1 MSSPLPVPRDDTRT
15 SSLTRLQDRLG
26 ALLGC
31 GPAAREPLVASMMRR
46 DAREATSY
54 WFQLSVA
61 VGIATLGL
69 VLGSTAVVIGAMLV
83 APLMGPIVHL
93 GMGLATGS
101 PYLVLR
107 SGIRVALSI
116 AFATF
121 SSALLTLLL
130 PFHELNAEILARTS
144 PTALDL
150 LTAGF
155 CALAGVYSALRPG
168 SDTAT
173 TAAGTS
179 IGISLVP
186 PLCASGYGLGTGA
199 WPVAGGAALLFLT
212 NMVAI
217 VLVATVAFIAVGFGR
232 VGVAQLEHAE
242 YHQNEGDQARLTWA
256 ISRRLEQLFE
266 AHWGRWLRLLMPFM
280 LLAIVY
286 VPLRRALDE
295 VAWQIRVRNAVQVT
309 VEGLPQRVVESRVR
323 VGRREVEVLVI
334 LLGKNADAESARS
347 RLDGQI
353 RQISGVTPRV
363 DVLAVADASALAGI
377 ESLLFKPPPLPA
389 PAPPSP
395 AETLDRSRA
404 FVRTTV
410 ERAWPARSAGAPLV
424 IDVGASGATLAIRVI
439 HLGQG
444 LEAPGREALERSLT
458 EELGRPVTLSSTAL
472 PPAALTREGGE
483 LRFIAELAPALRAS
497 SGIAEI
503 SVCAEHPP
511 PTNGRRRVDDE
522 AFTSAVRALLAE
534 HPRATLSP
542 GTEWRVRFSLAPCA
556 PATASPPVETASP
569 SPP

>member
-1 MSSPLPVPRDDTRT
+1 MSSPLPIPSDNTHA

-31 GPAAREPLVASMMRR
+31 GPEAREPLVASMMRR

-54 WFQLSVA
+54 WFQLIVA

-107 SGIRVALSI
+107 SGLRVALSI
-116 AFATF
+116 AFATC

-155 CALAGVYSALRPG
+155 CALAGVYSALRPS

-217 VLVATVAFIAVGFGR
+217 VLVATVAFIAVGFNR
-232 VGVAQLEHAE
+232 TDVAQLEQTE
-242 YHQNEGDQARLTWA
+242 FLRSEGGQGRITWA

-266 AHWGRWLRLLMPFM
+266 AHWGRWLRVLMPFM
-280 LLAIVY
+280 LLAMVY
-286 VPLRRALDE
+286 IPLRQALDE
-295 VAWQIRVRNAVQVT
+295 VAWQIRVRNSVQVT
-309 VEGLPQRVVESRVR
+309 VDSLPQRVVESRIR

-334 LLGKNADAESARS
+334 LLGKNADAEAARS

-377 ESLLFKPPPLPA
+377 ESILYKPPPLPA

-395 AETLDRSRA
+395 AMTLDSSRT
-404 FVRTTV
+404 FVRTAL

-424 IDVGASGATLAIRVI
+424 IDIGVSGTPLGIRVV
-439 HLGQG
+439 HLGQA
-444 LEAPGREALERSLT
+444 LDPPGREVLERSLT
-458 EELGRPVTLSSTAL
+458 AELGQPVSLSSVAL
-472 PPAALTREGGE
+472 PTSELTRAEGE
-483 LRFIAELAPALRAS
+483 LRFIAKLAPALRAS
-497 SGIAEI
+497 ASIPEVL
-503 SVCAEHPP
+503 VCAEHPP
-511 PTNGRRRVDDE
+511 TVTGRRQVGDE
-522 AFTSAVRALLAE
+522 AFTGAIHALLAE
-534 HPRATLSP
+534 HPRVTLTP
-542 GTEWRVRFSLAPCA
+542 GTDWRVRFSLTPC
-556 PATASPPVETASP
+556 PSATASASEGAASP
-569 SPP
+569 APP

>member
-1 MSSPLPVPRDDTRT
+1 MSTSLPVPSDEARA

-26 ALLGC
+26 ALLEC
-31 GPAAREPLVASMMRR
+31 GPTAREPLVASMMRR
-46 DAREATSY
+46 DARESTSY
-54 WFQLSVA
+54 WFQLIVA

-107 SGIRVALSI
+107 SGFRVAMSV
-116 AFATF
+116 AFATC
-121 SSALLTLLL
+121 SSAVLTLLL

-155 CALAGVYSALRPG
+155 CALAGVYSALRPA
-168 SDTAT
+168 SETAT

-186 PLCASGYGLGTGA
+186 PLCASGYGLGTSA
-199 WPVAGGAALLFLT
+199 WPVAGGAAMLFLT

-217 VLVATVAFIAVGFGR
+217 VLVATVAFIAVGFNR
-232 VGVAQLEHAE
+232 VDVAQLERAE
-242 YHQNEGDQARLTWA
+242 FLRSEGSQGRITWA

-266 AHWGRWLRLLMPFM
+266 ARWGHWLRVLMPFM

-286 VPLRRALDE
+286 VPLRQALDE
-295 VAWQIRVRNAVQVT
+295 VAWQIRVRNAVQGT

-323 VGRREVEVLVI
+323 VGRREVDVLVI
-334 LLGKNADAESARS
+334 LLGKNADAEAARA

-377 ESLLFKPPPLPA
+377 ESLLYKPPPLPP

-395 AETLDRSRA
+395 AKTLDSSRA
-404 FVRTTV
+404 FVRKAL
-410 ERAWPARSAGAPLV
+410 ERAWPARSAGAPLA
-424 IDVGASGATLAIRVI
+424 IDIGSSGDTLGLRVI

-444 LEAPGREALERSLT
+444 LDAPGREALERSLT
-458 EELGRPVTLSSTAL
+458 EELGQPVSLSSVAL
-472 PPAALTREGGE
+472 PTAELTREEGDV
-483 LRFIAELAPALRAS
+483 RFIAELAPALRAS
-497 SGIAEI
+497 AELARV
-503 SVCAEHPP
+503 SVCAEQPP
-511 PTNGRRRVDDE
+511 AATGRRRAE
-522 AFTSAVRALLAE
+522 EETFASAIHGLLAE
-534 HPRATLSP
+534 HPRVTLRP
-542 GTEWRVRFSLAPCA
+542 GTEWRVRFSLAPCPPADESA
-556 PATASPPVETASP
+556 PVKAATPAPP
-569 SPP
+569 

>member
-1 MSSPLPVPRDDTRT
+1 MSSPPLASGGDARVN
-15 SSLTRLQDRLG
+15 SLSRLQDHLG

-31 GPAAREPLVASMMRR
+31 GPTAREPLVATMMRR

-54 WFQLSVA
+54 WFQLVVA

-107 SGIRVALSI
+107 SGLRVAMSI
-116 AFATF
+116 AFATS
-121 SSALLTLLL
+121 SSAMLTLLL
-130 PFHELNAEILARTS
+130 PFHELNAELLARTS

-150 LTAGF
+150 VTAGF
-155 CALAGVYSALRPG
+155 CALAGVYAALRPG

-186 PLCASGYGLGTGA
+186 PLCASGYGLGTSA
-199 WPVAGGAALLFLT
+199 WPVAGGAAMLFLT

-217 VLVATVAFIAVGFGR
+217 VLVATVAFIAVGFNR
-232 VGVAQLEHAE
+232 VPVAQLEHAE
-242 YHQNEGDQARLTWA
+242 FLRREGDHGRITWA

-266 AHWGRWLRLLMPFM
+266 ARWGSWLRVLMPFL
-280 LLAIVY
+280 LLATVY
-286 VPLRRALDE
+286 LPLRRALDE
-295 VAWQIRVRNAVQVT
+295 VAWQIRVRNSVQAT
-309 VEGLPQRVVESRVR
+309 VESLPQRVVESRVR

-334 LLGKNADAESARS
+334 LLGKSADAEAARS

-353 RQISGVTPRV
+353 RQVSGVAPRV
-363 DVLAVADASALAGI
+363 DVLAVADASDLAGI
-377 ESLLFKPPPLPA
+377 ESLLYKPPPLPP

-395 AETLDRSRA
+395 AETLESSRA

-410 ERAWPARSAGAPLV
+410 ERAWPSRSAGAPLA
-424 IDVGASGATLAIRVI
+424 IDIGSSGATLGIRVV

-444 LEAPGREALERSLT
+444 LDAPGREALERSLT
-458 EELGRPVTLSSTAL
+458 TELGRPVSLTSVAL
-472 PPAALTREGGE
+472 PGAELTRAEGE

-497 SGIAEI
+497 AGIPEI
-503 SVCAEHPP
+503 RVCAEQPP
-511 PTNGRRRVDDE
+511 AATGRHRAADE
-522 AFTSAVRALLAE
+522 ALTSALKALLAE
-534 HPRATLSP
+534 HPRVTLTP
-542 GTEWRVRFSLAPCA
+542 GTDWRVRFSLAPCPSA
-556 PATASPPVETASP
+556 NTGPPAETASP
-569 SPP
+569 APP

>member
-1 MSSPLPVPRDDTRT
+1 M
-15 SSLTRLQDRLG
+15 
-26 ALLGC
+26 
-31 GPAAREPLVASMMRR
+31 AREPLVASMLRR

-54 WFQLSVA
+54 WFQLIVA

-107 SGIRVALSI
+107 SGLRVALSI
-116 AFATF
+116 AFATCG
-121 SSALLTLLL
+121 SALLTLLL
-130 PFHELNAEILARTS
+130 PFRELNAELLARTS

-186 PLCASGYGLGTGA
+186 PLCASGYGLGTGV
-199 WPVAGGAALLFLT
+199 WPVAGGAALLFLA

-217 VLVATVAFIAVGFGR
+217 VLVATVAFLAVGFNRIGA
-232 VGVAQLEHAE
+232 VQLEQE
-242 YHQNEGDQARLTWA
+242 EFLRSEGSQGRIIWA

-266 AHWGRWLRLLMPFM
+266 TRWGHWLRVLMPFV
-280 LLAIVY
+280 LLAMVY

-295 VAWQIRVRNAVQVT
+295 VAWQIRVRNSVQAA

-323 VGRREVEVLVI
+323 VGRRDVEVLVI
-334 LLGKNADAESARS
+334 LLGKNADADAARS

-353 RQISGVTPRV
+353 RQVSGVTPRV

-377 ESLLFKPPPLPA
+377 ESILYKPPPLPP

-395 AETLDRSRA
+395 AEALDTART
-404 FVRTTV
+404 FVRAAL
-410 ERAWPARSAGAPLV
+410 ERTWPARSAGPP
-424 IDVGASGATLAIRVI
+424 LAIGLRLTGDT
-439 HLGQG
+439 LGVQVVHPG
-444 LEAPGREALERSLT
+444 QSLDAPGREALERSLAA
-458 EELGRPVTLSSTAL
+458 ELGRPVSLSSVAL
-472 PPAALTREGGE
+472 PTSELTRAEGD
-483 LRFIAELAPALRAS
+483 LRFIAGLAPALQAS
-497 SGIAEI
+497 TGITEV

-511 PTNGRRRVDDE
+511 PVAGQRRMGED
-522 AFTSAVRALLAE
+522 AFASAVRALLAG
-534 HPRATLSP
+534 HPRVTLSP
-542 GTEWRVRFSLAPCA
+542 GTEWRVRFSLGPCPPA
-556 PATASPPVETASP
+556 PASGPAAAAAAPP
-569 SPP
+569 